1 MATESATAA
10 SAAATLAE
18 LWQRRRLA
26 LLGALLFAS
35 TLLLYGPVVTH
46 RFINLDDDH
55 YVTANAH
62 VSAGLNSE
70 GVRWAFHTFY
80 LGNWHPLAWLSHM
93 LDCQL
98 FGLNPAE
105 HHYINILL
113 HAMNALILFVLIAR
127 GTGAPWRSFALAAL
141 FAVHP
146 LNVENVAWV
155 AERKTLL
162 CTLFSLLALG
172 AYAGYARARSRQSA
186 VPHICPRLADVGTRC
201 FLRYLLVLALLLL
214 ALMSKAMAVTLPLI
228 FLLIDFLLAGDRT
241 TGKRV
246 LALVVEKLPFFAVIL
261 AFSYVAI
268 RAQRSAG
275 AVSLS
280 LPLGMRLEH
289 AVISYL
295 AYIGKALWPAHLAI
309 FYPYPKAAPSPMAL
323 IASLAALLAITAFT
337 LLLRRHR
344 YLLAGWAFFLVSL
357 LPVIGIVQVGRQS
370 MADRYMYTP
379 LIGLLAMAVWGVA
392 ELRERLRIPAAAVAL
407 LAACVAGAAVYTT
420 RVTLGYWQDS
430 RTLFLHAEQVAGAP
444 NEVIETNLGEACY
457 AAGDA
462 EEAVRHYRAAIAADP
477 RCSLAH
483 YDLGNYFLDRDRPA
497 ESVPEFK
504 AAIVSAESRQTEE
517 YAEGNLGTAYL
528 LLGENALAESAFSAA
543 LRIEPLTQPAL
554 IGRGQALYRQGRYA
568 EAEADFARA
577 IEVRP
582 LPQLF
587 YLLGTALEA
596 EGKSDLALRAYSAAL
611 ARDPGMNAAQ
621 QRISVL
627 QDTGRE
633 DQPRSH

>member
-1 MATESATAA
+1 MAAESAIEAGNA
-10 SAAATLAE
+10 SSAVATLAG

-26 LLGALLFAS
+26 LLGALLFAA
-35 TLLLYGPVVTH
+35 TLLLYGSVVTH

-62 VSAGLNSE
+62 VSSGLNSE
-70 GVRWAFHTFY
+70 GVRWAFHTSY

-93 LDCQL
+93 LDSQL
-98 FGLNPAE
+98 FGLNPAG
-105 HHYINILL
+105 HHYINVLL
-113 HAMNALILFVLIAR
+113 HALNALILFVLLAR
-127 GTGAPWRSFALAAL
+127 GTGAPWRSFALAVL

-172 AYAGYARARSRQSA
+172 AYAGYARARSWQ
-186 VPHICPRLADVGTRC
+186 
-201 FLRYLLVLALLLL
+201 RYLIVLALLVL

-228 FLLIDFLLAGDRT
+228 FLLIDFLLAEDRT

-246 LALVVEKLPFFAVIL
+246 RALVVEKLPFFAVIL
-261 AFSYVAI
+261 GFSYVAI
-268 RAQRSAG
+268 QAQRSAG

-280 LPLGMRLEH
+280 LPLAMRLEH
-289 AVISYL
+289 AIISYL

-309 FYPYPKAAPSPMAL
+309 FYPYPKAAPSPLAL
-323 IASLAALLAITAFT
+323 IASLAALLAITAFA

-344 YLLAGWAFFLVSL
+344 CLLAGWAFFLISL

-379 LIGLLAMAVWGVA
+379 LIGLVAMAVWGMA
-392 ELRERLRIPAAAVAL
+392 ELRERLRISAAAVAL
-407 LAACVAGAAVYTT
+407 LVACIAGAAVYTT
-420 RVTLGYWQDS
+420 RATLSYWQDS
-430 RTLFLHAEQVAGAP
+430 RTLFARAEQVAGAA
-444 NEVIETNLGEACY
+444 NEVIETNLGEAYY
-457 AAGDA
+457 AAGEAD
-462 EEAVRHYRAAIAADP
+462 EAVRHYRAAIAVDP

-483 YDLGNYFLDRDRPA
+483 YDLGNYFLDRERPA
-497 ESVPEFK
+497 ESVPEFR

-543 LRIEPLTQPAL
+543 LRIDPLTQPAL
-554 IGRGQALYRQGRYA
+554 VGRGQALYRQGRYA

-577 IEVRP
+577 IQLRP
-582 LPQLF
+582 LPQIF
-587 YLLGTALEA
+587 YLLGTVLEA

-627 QDTGRE
+627 QDTGRAK
-633 DQPRSH
+633 P